1 MVDHVAADQ
10 KAQFRAALLASRRAV
25 PMSVRSAEAS
35 ALAMH
40 AVHAVDVGDTVCAYV
55 PVRSEPG
62 SHELLRRLSER
73 CARLLLPVVRGEPDQ
88 PGPLLWGAYVPG
100 DLAAG
105 PFGLLEPAGP
115 VLPPAA
121 LADAAVV
128 FVPALAV
135 DRHGV
140 RLGRGGGFYDRS
152 LIFRAA
158 HCRLVAV
165 VRDSEIVEALPSEAH
180 DVRMTHALCPER
192 GLISLGG
199 PENTG

>member
-1 MVDHVAADQ
+1 MVDHMAADR
-10 KAQFRAALLASRRAV
+10 KAQLRATLLASRRAV
-25 PMSVRSAEAS
+25 PSSVRSAEAL
-35 ALAMH
+35 ALATH
-40 AVHAVDVGDTVCAYV
+40 AADAVDIGDTVCAYA

-73 CARLLLPVVRGEPDQ
+73 CARLLLPVVRVEAGQ
-88 PGPLLWGAYVPG
+88 PGPLFWGAYVPG
-100 DLAAG
+100 ELAAG

-115 VLPPAA
+115 ALPPTA
-121 LADAAVV
+121 LGDAAVV

-158 HCRLVAV
+158 DCKLVAV
-165 VRDSEIVEALPSEAH
+165 VRDSEIVEVLPCEAH

-192 GLISLGG
+192 GLISLKG
-199 PENTG
+199 PENTV